1 MPNELNRKIK
11 GTILKGHRH
20 LSVKHGQQGIKSLMD
35 RDRISRSSS
44 FPKEKGFS
52 RKRWLRVFTSKI
64 MSSNRWAKGKA
75 SVLSYEVILLIG
87 FQPSNGG
94 CSWFPKIFGI
104 FLISEESMPK
114 KRLQRE
120 VCWGR
125 SKKEIP
131 AEVSPRGPVNA
142 KAAGVYTL
150 IPPQHFCSESHL
162 LQIYFILFKQMFDAC
177 SFDQK

>member
-1 MPNELNRKIK
+1 MN
-11 GTILKGHRH
+11 
-20 LSVKHGQQGIKSLMD
+20 
-35 RDRISRSSS
+35 
-44 FPKEKGFS
+44 
-52 RKRWLRVFTSKI
+52 
-64 MSSNRWAKGKA
+64 
-75 SVLSYEVILLIG
+75 
-87 FQPSNGG
+87 
-94 CSWFPKIFGI
+94 FGI
-104 FLISEESMPK
+104 SLISEESMPK